1 MIFLIALEIKMASR
15 EELEFKIREQRA
27 AISGGW
33 LYQAYL
39 KYQHRSDI
47 SSLLS
52 KSQRIITKLKDH
64 IVLQESVLSETLL
77 ITEGTSEW
85 TPRL

>member
-1 MIFLIALEIKMASR
+1 MASR

-27 AISGGW
+27 TISGGW

-39 KYQHRSDI
+39 KYEHKTDLR
-47 SSLLS
+47 SLLS
-52 KSQRIITKLKDH
+52 KSQRIITKLTDH
-64 IVLQESVLSETLL
+64 IGLQESVLSETLL

>member
-1 MIFLIALEIKMASR
+1 MASR

-39 KYQHRSDI
+39 KYLHRAELR
-47 SSLLS
+47 SLLA
-52 KSQRIITKLKDH
+52 KSQRIMTKISDH
-64 IVLQESVLSETLL
+64 IGLQESVLSETLML
-77 ITEGTSEW
+77 TEGTSEW

>member
-27 AISGGW
+27 AILGGW